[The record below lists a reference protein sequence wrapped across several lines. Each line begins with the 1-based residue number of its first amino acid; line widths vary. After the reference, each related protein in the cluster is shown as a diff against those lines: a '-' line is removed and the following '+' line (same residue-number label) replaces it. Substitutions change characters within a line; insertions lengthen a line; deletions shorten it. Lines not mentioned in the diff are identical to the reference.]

1 MLTDYIRAAMRHAR
15 YEVLPDDGTYYG
27 EIDGF
32 QGVWA
37 NAAILE
43 DCRQELQ
50 EVLEEWMLFRLANG
64 LPLPIVDGIELTA
77 PHVA

>member
-1 MLTDYIRAAMRHAR
+1 MLTGYIQAAMRQAR
-15 YEVLPDDGTYYG
+15 YEVLPEDGTYYG

-37 NAAILE
+37 NGTILE

-77 PHVA
+77 PRVA